1 LSFRASTLNSLRLT
15 DFPLNGGLYLA
26 KETVLIVGL
35 GEIGHTLFALYN
47 EAKEK
52 FSVYGLDLD
61 QKKMSSLG
69 QSKDEVPTKVD
80 TLQVCLPCSS
90 QEKFSDIIK
99 GYVKRYKP
107 KLTIINST
115 VPPGTTLKVA
125 ASCTCLVAHS
135 PARGVHI
142 SAEHMIW
149 EMKRWTKYVGGADTV
164 ASKAAKAHFEK
175 MGLKVRALKS
185 CRETELAKLFE
196 TTYRAWMIACFQE
209 MHRISRAF
217 DAEFDE
223 AVDFLEDTHKER
235 FDRPVMFPGVIGGH
249 CLIPNTELLLKSY
262 DSEFLRLILESNEK
276 RKEEIKDPTVK
287 AEADKVAARAIALEK
302 RLAGPKNV
310 VLDEKTPLECT

>member
-1 LSFRASTLNSLRLT
+1 MC
-15 DFPLNGGLYLA
+15 LA

-35 GEIGHTLFALYN
+35 GEIGHTIFALYS

-61 QKKMSSLG
+61 VQKMNLLN
-69 QSKDEVPTKVD
+69 QSKDNVPEKVD
-80 TLQVCLPCSS
+80 ILQVCLPCGS
-90 QEKFSDIIK
+90 QEKFVDTIK
-99 GYVKRYKP
+99 GYVDQYKP

-125 ASCTCLVAHS
+125 VTCACLVAHS

-142 SAEHMIW
+142 NAEHMIW
-149 EMKRWTKYVGGADTV
+149 EMKRWTKYVGGADAA
-164 ASKAAKAHFEK
+164 ASKAAKAHFQS
-175 MGLKVRALKS
+175 MGLKVKVLKS

-217 DAEFDE
+217 DADFDE
-223 AVDFLEDTHKER
+223 AVDFIEDTHKER

-262 DSEFLRLILESNEK
+262 DSELLRLILKSNEK

-287 AEADKVAARAIALEK
+287 AEADKVAGRAIALEK
-302 RLAGPKNV
+302 QLAGPKNL
-310 VLDEKTPLECT
+310 VLDEKTPSGCK